1 MNCEEFKLELPGL
14 LWGELLPES
23 REKAMKHLAECPACK
38 KEWLECKAAASV
50 MTELGE
56 ENPPREIVFIER
68 KPKVSLLHRLWD
80 WAASPGAPQWAFA
93 AGILLIALSIA
104 KSSFTIQDG
113 KFSFAFGKIET
124 AQVTVTPLSPVQA
137 ITAADIDQRLQ
148 KERSETL
155 KLVADV
161 LQKSSEEQR
170 RDFTLT
176 LTAFARDLEKQRQQ
190 DLTWMTTGMQ
200 SIQRSSQTDIMRT
213 NRVVEDLIKTA
224 SYQQGK

>member
-1 MNCEEFKLELPGL
+1 MNCEECKLELPGL
-14 LWGELLPES
+14 LWGELTPEN
-23 REKAMKHLAECPACK
+23 REAAMKHLAECPSCK
-38 KEWLECKAAASV
+38 KEWQEFKATASV
-50 MTELGE
+50 MNELTE
-56 ENPPREIVFIER
+56 ENPLREIVFIER
-68 KPKVSLLHRLWD
+68 KPKVSILNKLWH
-80 WAASPGAPQWAFA
+80 WVISPGAPQWALA
-93 AGILLIALSIA
+93 AAILLIALAIA
-104 KSSFTIQDG
+104 KPTFMVKEG
-113 KFSFAFGKIET
+113 RFSFAFGQIESPEAAPIT
-124 AQVTVTPLSPVQA
+124 AIPQ
-137 ITAADIDQRLQ
+137 ITAADVDQRLQ
-148 KERSETL
+148 QERAETL